1 MKIEKFCEII
11 EEIDDRYIEEA
22 IHYEKKTKK
31 IIWRK
36 LGVVAACF
44 LIMIAIKS
52 TGDLL
57 YEDTSII
64 AYAYGIEEKIPESG
78 AIMQTGTIS
87 NNGEMRGHPLMF
99 YCLGKEIETI
109 RFSCKNQKISFMD
122 WTQKREDYGSRK
134 NFTVVY
140 GENEEEY
147 DRLVIDWE
155 PDMTIRELTDNP
167 NSTIANLP
175 KEMRE
180 DIIVMEITF
189 RSGKT
194 VTKAITIS
202 LLDDGRFFAS
212 FHSYKIS
219 EKDNFIKSTSNETN
233 LQGNQSGIDAE
244 LEKEIKENV
253 PSINKKISNKEYKIA
268 KSIAKDYYKDT
279 VFEVHSIKRK
289 NQTKDKI
296 SFRVLVS
303 KDGIMQEVSR
313 TIWLELINEKW
324 EVVNEGYGYTDSHNS
339 LE

>member
-1 MKIEKFCEII
+1 
-11 EEIDDRYIEEA
+11 
-22 IHYEKKTKK
+22 
-31 IIWRK
+31 
-36 LGVVAACF
+36 
-44 LIMIAIKS
+44 
-52 TGDLL
+52 
-57 YEDTSII
+57 
-64 AYAYGIEEKIPESG
+64 
-78 AIMQTGTIS
+78 
-87 NNGEMRGHPLMF
+87 
-99 YCLGKEIETI
+99 
-109 RFSCKNQKISFMD
+109 
-122 WTQKREDYGSRK
+122 
-134 NFTVVY
+134 
-140 GENEEEY
+140 
-147 DRLVIDWE
+147 
-155 PDMTIRELTDNP
+155 MTIRELTDNP